1 MKLLVV
7 GTLAFDSVETPFGQ
21 AENVLGGSA
30 SYLAT
35 SASFF
40 TQPQIVGI
48 VGQDFP
54 QEHLDFFVQRGIDC
68 AGVQKTDGKTFRW
81 TGSYHGNMNEAKTH
95 DTQLNVLE
103 SFRPDLPENYK
114 NTPYVFLGNIDPD
127 LQMHVI
133 NQLTDAKLIACDTMN
148 FWIEG
153 NRPSLLKTFE
163 KVDLL
168 SINDAEAKL
177 LSGEENL
184 VAAARAIRQMGPKY
198 VVIKR
203 GEYGAILFT
212 EESMFAAPAIPL
224 EVVKDPTGAGDTFAG
239 GMIGYLAHI
248 DRIDQ
253 QSLRQ
258 ALIMGNAMASFTVQ
272 DFSLNALKKVT
283 LPNIQSRFDEYID
296 LMHFTPQID
305 LPAS

>member
-40 TQPQIVGI
+40 AQPQIVGV
-48 VGQDFP
+48 VGEDFP
-54 QEHLDFFVQRGIDC
+54 QEHLDFFVERGIDC
-68 AGVQKTDGKTFRW
+68 TGVQKTAGKTFRW
-81 TGSYHGNMNEAKTH
+81 SGSYHGNMNEAKTH
-95 DTQLNVLE
+95 ETQLNVLE
-103 SFRPDLPENYK
+103 SFRPDLPEHYK

-133 NQLTDAKLIACDTMN
+133 SQLTETKLIACDTMN

-153 NRPSLLKTFE
+153 RRSSLMKTLE

-168 SINDAEAKL
+168 SINDGEAKL
-177 LSGEENL
+177 LSGEENI
-184 VAAARAIRQMGPKY
+184 VTAAQAIRKMGPET

-203 GEYGAILFT
+203 GEYGAVLFT
-212 EESMFAAPAIPL
+212 QDGIFAAPAMPL
-224 EVVKDPTGAGDTFAG
+224 KSVKDPTGAGDTFAG
-239 GMIGYLAHI
+239 GMLGYLAHMNRVD
-248 DRIDQ
+248 DRT
-253 QSLRQ
+253 LRQ
-258 ALIMGNAMASFTVQ
+258 AIIIGSAMASFTVQ
-272 DFSLNALKKVT
+272 DFSLNNLKPLQKPDIHKRFAEFVELT
-283 LPNIQSRFDEYID
+283 RFDHN
-296 LMHFTPQID
+296 LH
-305 LPAS
+305 AS